1 MIPRATRRSDS
12 RTLEIVPQTAVK
24 RAPKAAAKRK
34 RGWFARIFRWAFGA
48 VVVFYLCCAAWLFLL
63 KFVYPFTTPVQVQ
76 RRVEA
81 MLAHKPY
88 QKRYSPV
95 PLDRIDPD
103 LQHAVIAAED
113 GRFYLHRGI
122 DWVEVQKIVDED
134 LEEGKL
140 GRGGSTITQ
149 QLLKNLFATT
159 HRSLIRKVLEFT
171 LAPVAEQILGKQR
184 ILALYLNVIEWGP
197 GVYGAEAAAQ
207 FHYKTTAAKLSR
219 EQAARLAAV
228 IPSPR
233 RRRVAAMNDYSAIIL
248 DRMSKMGY

>member
-1 MIPRATRRSDS
+1 M
-12 RTLEIVPQTAVK
+12 V
-24 RAPKAAAKRK
+24 
-34 RGWFARIFRWAFGA
+34 F
-48 VVVFYLCCAAWLFLL
+48 FYLGCAGWLFLL
-63 KFVYPFTTPVQVQ
+63 KFFFPFTTAVQVQ

-81 MLAHKPY
+81 IAARKSY
-88 QKRYSPV
+88 QKRYTPV
-95 PLDRIDPD
+95 PLAKIDAN

-113 GRFYLHRGI
+113 GRFYQHRGI
-122 DWVEVQKIVDED
+122 DWVEIQKIVDDD

-149 QLLKNLFATT
+149 QLVKNLFATT
-159 HRSLIRKVLEFT
+159 HRSFLRKGLEFT

-207 FHYKTTAAKLSR
+207 YHFKASAARLNR
-219 EQAARLAAV
+219 DQAARLAAV

-233 RRRVAAMNDYSAIIL
+233 RRRPGAMNEYTGIIL
-248 DRMSKMGY
+248 DRMHKMGY

>member
-1 MIPRATRRSDS
+1 MPQAATKKKIKTVSARKSGWVARAVR
-12 RTLEIVPQTAVK
+12 IV
-24 RAPKAAAKRK
+24 
-34 RGWFARIFRWAFGA
+34 FGA
-48 VVVFYLCCAAWLFLL
+48 VVVFYVACAAWLFLL
-63 KFVYPFTTPVQVQ
+63 KFITPFTTPVQIQ
-76 RRVEA
+76 RWLEA
-81 MLAHKPY
+81 MMAHKPY
-88 QKRYSPV
+88 QKRYTPV
-95 PLDRIDPD
+95 PLDKIDPD

-113 GRFYLHRGI
+113 GRFYQHHGI
-122 DWVEVQKIVDED
+122 DWVEVQKIVDDD

-159 HRSLIRKVLEFT
+159 HRSFVRKALEFT

-197 GVYGAEAAAQ
+197 GVYGAEAASQ
-207 FHYKTTAAKLSR
+207 YYYKTPASKLSR

-233 RRRVAAMNDYSAIIL
+233 RRKPAAMNEYSAIIL